1 VDVTGYLSGSHIRT
15 ASHLQRTSIA
25 IEFGGAVAE
34 HVAVVY
40 GAGGVQH
47 FVIGTNVD
55 AAPSVPAEVT
65 ARKGA
70 VIALACVANWN
81 MWSNPAANQ
90 PAEETARSISGVGSK
105 ALRLQTK
112 ATFGSIEHSLC
123 GFDLVIGARGC
134 WFNVDNDCVLE
145 IDEIV
150 EPVSELQRLLA
161 FAVQADDGSE
171 GEITFGG
178 LRSGAAVGFPSEPP
192 PRLSLPSWSWVSAS
206 SPARY
211 SATARFGA

>member
-1 VDVTGYLSGSHIRT
+1 MNITGYLSGSRIRT

-47 FVIGTNVD
+47 FVIWTNVD
-55 AAPSVPAEVT
+55 AAPSVPAKVT

-90 PAEETARSISGVGSK
+90 PAEKTACLGPAVPSSPTLLPPLKQEYCSLGFSSSFFDSI
-105 ALRLQTK
+105 
-112 ATFGSIEHSLC
+112 
-123 GFDLVIGARGC
+123 D
-134 WFNVDNDCVLE
+134 
-145 IDEIV
+145 
-150 EPVSELQRLLA
+150 PQR
-161 FAVQADDGSE
+161 
-171 GEITFGG
+171 
-178 LRSGAAVGFPSEPP
+178 
-192 PRLSLPSWSWVSAS
+192 AS
-206 SPARY
+206 SF
-211 SATARFGA
+211 S